1 VVECSTMKNT
11 EIPFFLGYVE
21 QAVGGSQDPLNPPIS
36 ISRNGTL
43 AKWRGKLNFI
53 DLRVNDPAL
62 KKNAA
67 AFEQILQKA
76 ASLEIKVIITLPE
89 YSPVYFD
96 LPPEPEV
103 VEPKRPAPPA
113 PRGVIKDKRL
123 THFKPAYL
131 ALPSAIQGH
140 PSYYALSVEECLPII
155 ELAAKHAVKDIIIP
169 VSEPGVFLDPQAEIR
184 FKKALKEIHSAATA
198 SSINLHLRNGGI
210 SLSVYRK
217 LAREFGCKFAY
228 DVGIAHLEGDDIID
242 TYQKL
247 DNNIAI
253 ISLQQVLPGL
263 DKYSGRR
270 EAMDR
275 ALKEYVAARNE
286 YRQSLKEKD
295 ESYTE
300 KCLKQFNFA
309 LKDYQEARRNS
320 CFNLGL
326 YQSGDLNLV
335 PLLKEI
341 RQSIDTGSEK
351 HVLLNMV
358 PNTRNNDFVVQKL
371 APENFSGAF

>member
-1 VVECSTMKNT
+1 MKNT

-53 DLRVNDPAL
+53 DLRANDPAL

-184 FKKALKEIHSAATA
+184 F
-198 SSINLHLRNGGI
+198 N
-210 SLSVYRK
+210 
-217 LAREFGCKFAY
+217 
-228 DVGIAHLEGDDIID
+228 VGIAQLEGDDIID

>member
-1 VVECSTMKNT
+1 MKNT

-21 QAVGGSQDPLNPPIS
+21 QAVGGGQDPLNPPIS

-67 AFEQILQKA
+67 AFEQTLQKA

-89 YSPVYFD
+89 FSPVYFD
-96 LPPEPEV
+96 LPPEPEMTD
-103 VEPKRPAPPA
+103 PKRPAPPA
-113 PRGVIKDKRL
+113 PRGVIKDKHL

-140 PSYYALSVEECLPII
+140 PSYYALTVEECLPII
-155 ELAAKHAVKDIIIP
+155 ELAAKYSVKDIIVP
-169 VSEPGVFLDPQAEIR
+169 VSEPGVFLDPQAEVR
-184 FKKALKEIHSAATA
+184 FKKALKELHAAASA
-198 SSINLHLRNGGI
+198 SSITLHLRNGGI

-228 DVGIAHLEGDDIID
+228 DVGIAHLEGDDILD
-242 TYQKL
+242 TYHKL
-247 DNNIAI
+247 DSSISI

-270 EAMDR
+270 DAMDR

-286 YRQSLKEKD
+286 YRQSLKD
-295 ESYTE
+295 NDASYRE

-309 LKDYQEARRNS
+309 LKDYQEARRNT

-341 RQSIDTGSEK
+341 RRSIEAGAEK
-351 HVLLNMV
+351 HVLLAMV
-358 PNTRNNDFVVQKL
+358 PNTRNNDFVVQKV